1 MISFRHAA
9 SSHVGLVRTG
19 NEDSGYA
26 DAHLLVVADGMGGHA
41 AGELASAAV
50 VAAVCADVGDRP
62 ASPHNYETWVRS
74 KVDAAHQR
82 IGDLIIED
90 PERRGMG
97 TTFTLLGATDEQLV
111 LAHVGDSRAYRLRN
125 GELTQLTRDHTYVQ
139 MLVDTGRISAD
150 EAAFHPRRNLL
161 LRTIDGI
168 HDLELDVEEFTGEI
182 GDRYLLCSDGLT
194 TVLPDDVIR
203 QVLTTGDPTYAV
215 ATLIDFALA
224 GGAPDNV
231 SVIVADLMDTEE
243 QTDAILIGAARED
256 EVREDLGS
264 IPLPIDGPKALDAA
278 IVHPMLDAVRERSRW
293 FIAGAVAALLVVLVV
308 GRWATGQWYVTDI
321 DGRVALYQGVP
332 QSLGPIPLSRL
343 DTLTELRTTDLP
355 AFDRQQV
362 HAGIPAA
369 SRQEAEAVILRIAL
383 ASKSC
388 SEAPHT
394 AGCP

>member
-9 SSHVGLVRTG
+9 SSHVGLVRSG

-62 ASPHNYETWVRS
+62 TESHLYETWVRN

-82 IGDLIIED
+82 IGDLITDD

-97 TTFTLLGATDEQLV
+97 TTFTLIGSTDEHLV

-125 GELTQLTRDHTYVQ
+125 GVLEQLTRDHTYVQ
-139 MLVDTGRISAD
+139 MLVDTGRLKPE
-150 EAAFHPRRNLL
+150 EAATHPRRNLL
-161 LRTIDGI
+161 LRTIDGL
-168 HDLELDVEEFTGEI
+168 HELELDVHEFTGEI

-194 TVLPDDVIR
+194 TVLADPMIADVLR
-203 QVLTTGDPTYAV
+203 SGDPTYAV
-215 ATLIDFALA
+215 ATLIDYALA

-243 QTDAILIGAARED
+243 QADAILIGAARED
-256 EVREDLGS
+256 EVRGDLGEV
-264 IPLPIDGPKALDAA
+264 PLPVDGPPASHSVAHALEIA
-278 IVHPMLDAVRERSRW
+278 RQRSRW
-293 FIAGAVAALLVVLVV
+293 FIAGAIAATFLVLLV
-308 GRWATGQWYVTDI
+308 GRWTMGQWYVTEI
-321 DGRVALYQGVP
+321 NGRVALYQGVS

-343 DTLTELRTTDLP
+343 DTLTDVRTDALP
-355 AFDRQQV
+355 IFDRQQV
-362 HAGIPAA
+362 HAGISVG
-369 SRQEAEAVILRIAL
+369 SRADAEAVIARIEGVA
-383 ASKSC
+383 AAC
-388 SEAPHT
+388 VQAPST
-394 AGCP
+394 IGCP

>member
-50 VAAVCADVGDRP
+50 VAAVCADIGDRP
-62 ASPHNYETWVRS
+62 VSPQGYEAWVRS

-82 IGDLIIED
+82 IGDLIIDD

-111 LAHVGDSRAYRLRN
+111 LAHVGDSRAYRLRK

-139 MLVDTGRISAD
+139 MLVDTGRIGAD

-168 HDLELDVEEFTGEI
+168 HELELDVEEFTGEI

-215 ATLIDFALA
+215 ATLVDFALA

-243 QTDAILIGAARED
+243 QTDAIVIGAARED
-256 EVREDLGS
+256 EVREDLGA
-264 IPLPIDGPKALDAA
+264 IPLPVDGPKAFDTAA
-278 IVHPMLDAVRERSRW
+278 AHPMLEAVRERSRW
-293 FIAGAVAALLVVLVV
+293 FIAGAVAALLVVLVI
-308 GRWATGQWYVTDI
+308 GRWTTGQWYVTDI

-332 QSLGPIPLSRL
+332 QSLGPIQLSRL
-343 DTLTELRTTDLP
+343 DTLTELRTADLP

-362 HAGIPAA
+362 YAGIPAA

-383 ASKSC
+383 ASSSC
-388 SEAPHT
+388 REAPLT

>member
-9 SSHVGLVRTG
+9 SSHVGLVRQG

-62 ASPHNYETWVRS
+62 NDSHTYEAWVRA
-74 KVDAAHQR
+74 KVEAAHQR
-82 IGDLIIED
+82 IGDLIIDD

-97 TTFTLLGATDEQLV
+97 TTFTLIGATEDHLV
-111 LAHVGDSRAYRLRN
+111 LAHVGDSRAYRLR
-125 GELTQLTRDHTYVQ
+125 GGQLQQLSRDHTYVQ
-139 MLVDTGRISAD
+139 MLVDTGKLRLED
-150 EAAFHPRRNLL
+150 AATHPRRNLL

-168 HDLELDVEEFTGEI
+168 HELELDVEEFTGEI

-194 TVLPDDVIR
+194 TVLTDAIIADVLR
-203 QVLTTGDPTYAV
+203 SGDPTYAV

-243 QTDAILIGAARED
+243 QTDSILIGAARED
-256 EVREDLGS
+256 EVREDLGEV
-264 IPLPIDGPKALDAA
+264 PLPVDGPPAQEHQATTLE
-278 IVHPMLDAVRERSRW
+278 IVRQRSRW
-293 FIAGAVAALLVVLVV
+293 FVAGAIAALVVLLVI
-308 GRWATGQWYVTDI
+308 GRWTMAQWYVTEI

-332 QSLGPIPLSRL
+332 QSLGPMPLSRL
-343 DTLTELRTTDLP
+343 ELLTDVRTDALP

-362 HAGIPAA
+362 RVGISTS
-369 SRQEAEAVILRIAL
+369 SRADAEAVIVRIRQAAVIC
-383 ASKSC
+383 ASQPS
-388 SEAPHT
+388 T
-394 AGCP
+394 VGCP

>member
-50 VAAVCADVGDRP
+50 VAAVCADIGDRP
-62 ASPHNYETWVRS
+62 TSAPGYETWVRA

-82 IGDLIIED
+82 IGDLIIEE

-97 TTFTLLGATDEQLV
+97 TTFTLLGATDEELV
-111 LAHVGDSRAYRLRN
+111 LAHVGDSRAYRLRA
-125 GELTQLTRDHTYVQ
+125 GVLEQLTRDHTYVQ
-139 MLVDTGRISAD
+139 MLVDTGRISPE
-150 EAAFHPRRNLL
+150 EASFHPRRNLL

-168 HDLELDVEEFTGEI
+168 HELELDVEGFTGEI

-194 TVLPDDVIR
+194 GVLPDDIIA
-203 QVLTTGDPTYAV
+203 QVLGSGDPTYAV
-215 ATLIDFALA
+215 ATLVDLALA

-243 QTDAILIGAARED
+243 QADAILIGAARED
-256 EVREDLGS
+256 DVREDLGS
-264 IPLPIDGPKALDAA
+264 VPLPVDGPPASTQGGTHSAL
-278 IVHPMLDAVRERSRW
+278 VKVSQRSRW
-293 FIAGAVAALLVVLVV
+293 FLAGAIAALMVVLVI
-308 GRWATGQWYVTDI
+308 GKWTAGQWFVTDI
-321 DGRVALYQGVP
+321 HGRVALYQGVP

-343 DTLTELRTTDLP
+343 DTLTELRTEGLP

-362 HAGIPAA
+362 HAGIAA
-369 SRQEAEAVILRIAL
+369 SSRAEAEAVIRRIAH
-383 ASKSC
+383 AARSC
-388 SEAPHT
+388 VEKPET

>member
-9 SSHVGLVRTG
+9 SSHVGLVRKG

-62 ASPHNYETWVRS
+62 NDAHQYESWVRS

-82 IGDLIIED
+82 IGDLVTED

-97 TTFTLLGATDEQLV
+97 TTFTLLGATDEHLV

-125 GELTQLTRDHTYVQ
+125 GQLEQLTRDHTYVQ
-139 MLVDTGRISAD
+139 MLVDTGRLSP
-150 EAAFHPRRNLL
+150 EAALTHPRRNLL

-168 HDLELDVEEFTGEI
+168 HDLELDVSRGDGLI

-194 TVLPDDVIR
+194 NVVSDSVIGDVLR
-203 QVLTTGDPTYAV
+203 HGDPTYAV
-215 ATLIDFALA
+215 STLVDYALA

-231 SVIVADLMDTEE
+231 SVVVADLLDTEE
-243 QTDAILIGAARED
+243 QEDAILIGAARED
-256 EVREDLGS
+256 AVRGDLGKV
-264 IPLPIDGPKALDAA
+264 PLPIDGPAERHANTRH
-278 IVHPMLDAVRERSRW
+278 VVRQSSRW
-293 FIAGAVAALLVVLVV
+293 FIAGAVAALLVIAIGV
-308 GRWATGQWYVTDI
+308 RWISSQWYVADI
-321 DGRVALYQGVP
+321 DGQVAMYQGVP
-332 QSLGPIPLSRL
+332 QSIGPVTLSRL
-343 DTLTELRTTDLP
+343 VALTDLHLSALP
-355 AFDRQQV
+355 TFERQSV
-362 HAGIPAA
+362 HAGITAG
-369 SRQEAEAVILRIAL
+369 SRQEAEDVIARIAQRVDDCAATSL
-383 ASKSC
+383 I
-388 SEAPHT
+388 

>member
-9 SSHVGLVRTG
+9 SSHVGLVRSG

-50 VAAVCADVGDRP
+50 VAAVCADLGDRP
-62 ASPHNYETWVRS
+62 SDSDAYESWVRA
-74 KVDAAHQR
+74 KVDSAHQR

-90 PERRGMG
+90 PERHGMG
-97 TTFTLLGATDEQLV
+97 TTFTLIGATAEHLV

-125 GELTQLTRDHTYVQ
+125 GMLEQLTRDHTYVQ
-139 MLVDTGRISAD
+139 MLVDTGRLSPE
-150 EAAFHPRRNLL
+150 EAANHPRRNLL

-194 TVLPDDVIR
+194 TVLTDAVICDVLR
-203 QVLTTGDPTYAV
+203 SGDPTYAV
-215 ATLIDFALA
+215 STLIDYALA

-243 QTDAILIGAARED
+243 QADSILIGAAREA
-256 EVREDLGS
+256 EVREDLGEV
-264 IPLPIDGPKALDAA
+264 PLPVDGPPASSVVASALDIA
-278 IVHPMLDAVRERSRW
+278 RQRSRW
-293 FIAGAVAALLVVLVV
+293 FIAGVAAAMVMLLFV
-308 GRWATGQWYVTDI
+308 GRWTMDQWYVTEI
-321 DGRVALYQGVP
+321 DGRVALYQGVQ
-332 QSLGPIPLSRL
+332 QSIGPMPLSRL
-343 DTLTELRTTDLP
+343 DTLTDLRTAVLP

-362 HAGIPAA
+362 RSGISTG
-369 SRQEAEAVILRIAL
+369 SRADAEAVIERIRRAAL
-383 ASKSC
+383 TC
-388 SEAPHT
+388 VNQPET
-394 AGCP
+394 VGCP

>member
-62 ASPHNYETWVRS
+62 TDAHTYESWVRA

-97 TTFTLLGATDEQLV
+97 TTFTLIGSIDDHLV

-125 GELTQLTRDHTYVQ
+125 GTLEQLTRDHTYVQ
-139 MLVDTGRISAD
+139 MLIDTGRLLPED
-150 EAAFHPRRNLL
+150 AATHPRRNLL

-168 HDLELDVEEFTGEI
+168 HELELDVEEFTGEI

-194 TVLPDDVIR
+194 TVLGDAVISDVLR
-203 QVLTTGDPTYAV
+203 SGDPTYAV
-215 ATLIDFALA
+215 STLVDYALA

-243 QTDAILIGAARED
+243 QADAILIGAAREA
-256 EVREDLGS
+256 EVREDLGEV
-264 IPLPIDGPKALDAA
+264 PLPVDGPPASGPAASALR
-278 IVHPMLDAVRERSRW
+278 IVRQRSRW
-293 FIAGAVAALLVVLVV
+293 FVTGVVAAMVVLFVM
-308 GRWATGQWYVTDI
+308 GKWTMGQWYVAEI

-332 QSLGPIPLSRL
+332 QSLGPMPLSRL
-343 DTLTELRTTDLP
+343 DSLTDLRTATLP

-362 HAGIPAA
+362 RAGISAD
-369 SRQEAEAVILRIAL
+369 SRADAEAVIARIRRA
-383 ASKSC
+383 AVTC
-388 SEAPHT
+388 ANHPET
-394 AGCP
+394 VGCP